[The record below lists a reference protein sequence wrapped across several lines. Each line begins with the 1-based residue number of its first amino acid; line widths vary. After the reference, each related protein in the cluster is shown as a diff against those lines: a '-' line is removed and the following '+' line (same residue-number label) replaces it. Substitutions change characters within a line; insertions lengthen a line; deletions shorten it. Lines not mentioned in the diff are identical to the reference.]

1 MPRRCSGN
9 SARPENPEDPEDPED
24 PESGKNGEDPEDGEE
39 APPGDTELVSRMRG
53 GNTTAYEEFRRRHY
67 DAVRR
72 YTGHCCR
79 TAAAADALADEVFA
93 RTLLTVRDGTG
104 PDTAMRV
111 HLLTVVRQVAAAWG
125 RTACWEQLAEEFAVF
140 AVAADSPGSGE
151 SFESD
156 ADVRAMWRAER
167 STVVD
172 AFRCL
177 PERWQVVLW
186 HTVVENEPPR
196 GAAPL
201 LGLTAPAA
209 ERLARRA
216 EEGLRQAYLHAHI
229 GRARAAGGDC
239 AHHVDRL
246 GAYTRRSRRTRP
258 GRGLHRHLEQCADCR
273 SAARGA
279 GDVRERLRLLL
290 PVAVMGWGAA
300 EYAAHPRCPARSA
313 YSAHSAAGEH
323 GVRRAGPYP
332 RPAETAG
339 AAGYAVV
346 SALGDGAVPG
356 SVGEAGPAGST
367 WPARAARGEGQ
378 AGRRCLL
385 DAPAGRSGAD
395 GTSVS
400 DGLCATAKA
409 GVTAGVMAAA
419 VATALTLALVGDGQR
434 PRGPQPGAGS
444 PGPAATLPDTA
455 DGAGTGAEVKGSR
468 LRDLE
473 VADAEPAVG
482 TAVTGPGHRAG
493 PSGRTDRPGGPAGDA
508 SVPPAAPGVP
518 GGGVVPDVPES
529 VRPDVGSPLT
539 SPPSTPPPAVR
550 PPAARSG
557 PTVHRLEQLYRDGSG
572 AGGPDVRRGES
583 GWLWPRSHLYVDGR
597 DRGPGATVRAGSSVV
612 VEVGGACTVFE
623 ALVGVD
629 DLTLGRGAVR
639 FAVHADGVRLW
650 RSGLLRRGDAPVP
663 VRVPLTGRR
672 TVRLVVEARTVVDQ
686 TVLADWVRARF
697 GCR

>member
-1 MPRRCSGN
+1 MSPS
-9 SARPENPEDPEDPED
+9 
-24 PESGKNGEDPEDGEE
+24 
-39 APPGDTELVSRMRG
+39 DTELVSRMRG
-53 GNTTAYEEFRRRHY
+53 GDTTAYEEFRRRHY
-67 DAVRR
+67 GAVRR

-79 TAAAADALADEVFA
+79 TSSAADALADEVFA

-111 HLLTVVRQVAAAWG
+111 QLLTVVRQVAAAWG

-172 AFRCL
+172 AFRRL

-201 LGLTAPAA
+201 LGLTARAA
-209 ERLARRA
+209 ERLAHRA

-239 AHHVDRL
+239 ARHVDRL

-258 GRGLHRHLEQCADCR
+258 GRGVHRHLEQCVDCR
-273 SAARGA
+273 SAAWDA

-300 EYAAHPRCPARSA
+300 EYSAHPGYSARSA
-313 YSAHSAAGEH
+313 YSAAGEYGFH
-323 GVRRAGPYP
+323 RMGPYP

-346 SALGDGAVPG
+346 GVLDEGAVPG
-356 SVGEAGPAGST
+356 SAGEVGWAGPPGS
-367 WPARAARGEGQ
+367 ARAARGKGP
-378 AGRRCLL
+378 AGRGCLL
-385 DAPAGRSGAD
+385 DAPGGRPGAD
-395 GTSVS
+395 GTTVS
-400 DGLCATAKA
+400 DGLGATAKA

-434 PRGPQPGAGS
+434 PRGPQPGTGS

-473 VADAEPAVG
+473 VAAAEPDADAVVG
-482 TAVTGPGHRAG
+482 AGVAGPGRRAG
-493 PSGRTDRPGGPAGDA
+493 APAGRADRPGDPAGNA
-508 SVPPAAPGVP
+508 SVPPAAPGSP
-518 GGGVVPDVPES
+518 GRGVVPDVPGS
-529 VRPDVGSPLT
+529 VRPDVGSPLV
-539 SPPSTPPPAVR
+539 SPPPAPSAR
-550 PPAARSG
+550 PPARSG
-557 PTVHRLEQLYRDGSG
+557 PAVHRLERLYRDGPG
-572 AGGPDVRRGES
+572 AGGPDVRRDES

-597 DRGPGATVRAGSSVV
+597 DRGPGVTVRAGSSVV

-623 ALVGVD
+623 ALAGVD

-650 RSGLLRRGDAPVP
+650 RSDLLRRGDAPVP

-672 TVRLVVEARTVVDQ
+672 TVRLVVEAPTVVDQ
-686 TVLADWVRARF
+686 AVLADWARARF
-697 GCR
+697 HCR